1 MPSSLVVPLCRKSI
15 LVAVQSKIINLNAN
29 KGKGGAGARGHSNI
43 HTYCY
48 IETSSSLPQPSHLHL
63 LFWTEDIIQGFYS
76 IRTLGRCACNPCRYY
91 SLYEYIRVG
100 YHPHGPI
107 FRAND
112 QRTFS
117 VSLAPPCSPGQDFKL
132 LHRQSV
138 GWNLEVR

>member
-76 IRTLGRCACNPCRYY
+76 IRTLGRCGATPAGI
-91 SLYEYIRVG
+91 IRCTNTSASDIIHMAQSSG
-100 YHPHGPI
+100 PMTNEHSPYPLRPH
-107 FRAND
+107 
-112 QRTFS
+112 
-117 VSLAPPCSPGQDFKL
+117 VPPAKISSFFTSRVLDGTWK
-132 LHRQSV
+132 
-138 GWNLEVR
+138 